1 MSQKEVLVKTVK
13 EWMDLENDIK
23 KIQKDMKLKK
33 DIKKKISEKLVEIMK
48 TNEIDCL
55 DISDGKIVYT
65 KNNIKSSL
73 SKKHILDC
81 LSKYFKD
88 NEDIKPEDVTSFILE
103 NRTTKVKENII
114 HRNKNKKD
122 TK

>member
-1 MSQKEVLVKTVK
+1 MSQKEVLVRTVK
-13 EWMDLENDIK
+13 EWMELEYDIK

-33 DIKKKISEKLVEIMK
+33 ENKKKLSEKLVDIMK

-55 DISDGKIVYT
+55 DISDGKILYT

-88 NEDIKPEDVTSFILE
+88 NEDVKPEDVTSFILE
-103 NRTTKVKENII
+103 NRTTKVKENIV
-114 HRNKNKKD
+114 HKNKTN
-122 TK
+122 TKE

>member
-33 DIKKKISEKLVEIMK
+33 DNKKKLSEKLVEIMK

-88 NEDIKPEDVTSFILE
+88 NEDVKPEDVTSFILE

-114 HRNKNKKD
+114 HKNKTNK
-122 TK
+122 KE